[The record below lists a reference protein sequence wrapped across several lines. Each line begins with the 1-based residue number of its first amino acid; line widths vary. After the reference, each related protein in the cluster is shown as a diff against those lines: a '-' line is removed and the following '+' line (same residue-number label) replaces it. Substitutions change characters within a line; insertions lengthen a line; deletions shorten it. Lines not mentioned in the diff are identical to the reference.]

1 MEDITPRSRTQLT
14 MQAILMKRQRIGGQ
28 SLGETVTRPIVRT
41 KIKSAVIIRETGKGQ
56 SGRGVE
62 GPKLVVA

>member
-28 SLGETVTRPIVRT
+28 SLGETVIRPIART
-41 KIKSAVIIRETGKGQ
+41 EIKSPVIVRETGRDQ
-56 SGRGVE
+56 SGRGAE

>member
-28 SLGETVTRPIVRT
+28 SLGETVTRPIARI
-41 KIKSAVIIRETGKGQ
+41 KIKSAIIVRETGRGQ
-56 SGRGVE
+56 SGRGAD
-62 GPKLVVA
+62 GPRLVVA

>member
-1 MEDITPRSRTQLT
+1 